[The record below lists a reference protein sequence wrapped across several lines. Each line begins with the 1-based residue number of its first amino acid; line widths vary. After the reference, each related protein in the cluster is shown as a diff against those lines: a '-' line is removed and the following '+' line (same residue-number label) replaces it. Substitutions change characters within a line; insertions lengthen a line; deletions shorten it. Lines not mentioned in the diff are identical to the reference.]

1 VALANPVP
9 GWALVLV
16 VLAAAALAWHAYR
29 RFAQWPARRYTLSA
43 LRFLTLLAL
52 VFILMRP
59 VARSTEIDA
68 REVVVPILVDTSRSM
83 AIEDVDGGR
92 RLDHARRLVSDE
104 LLPALQGRF
113 TVEVLSF
120 GEALAPVAMDALN
133 ATGRRTD
140 LAGALA
146 AVQERYRGRPV
157 AGYVL
162 VTDGGDTG
170 RALDLSSGTTLP
182 PIHPVVIGSPEIRGD
197 REVLGVT
204 AAEAVLDGSRVDL
217 AVSAVAHGAGDGT
230 IELRLLENG
239 RPVGVKHLRPPADG
253 GPVRAV
259 FQVAPAAGA
268 ATIYTVEIPVAPEEL
283 VPENNRRS
291 VLVQPPS
298 RTRRVLLVEGAPGF
312 EHSFLKRALTGDRG
326 LEVDSV
332 VRKGKNEQGE
342 DTYYIQAVRA
352 RAGSLESGYPT
363 TAETLF
369 AYDAVVMANVAGD
382 QLRSAQLEMTRDF
395 VARRG
400 GGLLVMGA
408 QSFLSRGLV
417 GTPVEDALP
426 VELNRRADV
435 AAPAAA
441 SRGVNRVSLTDAG
454 YQHQV
459 TQLAGTAEDTRAR
472 WDGLPALASA
482 ALVGAPRPGAAILA
496 TTAGAGGAPRPLI
509 AVQRY
514 GDGRSMVFAGEASWR
529 WQMML
534 PSTDTSYETFW
545 RQSVRWLALGAT
557 DPVAVYPPAA
567 GGPGD
572 EFTVRA
578 VVRDSGFAPL
588 RDADVDIRVSG
599 PDGRMETLGAALE
612 EDEGEGAS
620 LFAAKFTPDQP
631 GLYRLS
637 VAARR
642 GAQQIGSATSAVLV
656 GSADLEMTDPRANRA
671 LLERLAS
678 QTGGAIV
685 PSGRSSDLVAK
696 LRAAAPAA
704 ALSVRT
710 DLWHN
715 VWSLAALLGLLA
727 AEWVLRR
734 RWGLR

>member
-1 VALANPVP
+1 MAFANPVP
-9 GWALVLV
+9 GWALVLIV
-16 VLAAAALAWHAYR
+16 VAAAALAWHAYR
-29 RFAQWPARRYTLSA
+29 RFAHWPARRHTLSA
-43 LRFLTLLAL
+43 LRLFTLLAL

-68 REVVVPILVDTSRSM
+68 RDVVVPILVDTSRSM
-83 AIEDVDGGR
+83 AIEDVDGVR
-92 RLDHARRLVSDE
+92 RLEHARRFVADE

-113 TVEVLSF
+113 SVEVLSF
-120 GEALAPVAMDALN
+120 GEALAPVSVEALN
-133 ATGRRTD
+133 ATARRSD

-157 AGYVL
+157 AGYVV

-170 RALDLSSGTTLP
+170 RVLDLSAGSTLP
-182 PIHPVVIGSPEIRGD
+182 PIHPVVIGSAEIPGD

-217 AVSAVAHGAGDGT
+217 AVSAVVHGVVEGT
-230 IELRLLENG
+230 IEVRLLENG
-239 RPVGVKHLRPPADG
+239 RPIAVKHLRPPNDG

-268 ATIYTVEIPVAPEEL
+268 ATIYTADIPVASGEL

-332 VRKGKNEQGE
+332 VRKGKNEQGQ

-352 RAGSLESGYPT
+352 RAQALESGYPT
-363 TAETLF
+363 TPESLF
-369 AYDAVVMANVAGD
+369 VYDAIVMANVAGD
-382 QLRSAQLEMTRDF
+382 QLSNAQMEMTREF

-417 GTPVEDALP
+417 GTAVEDALP

-435 AAPAAA
+435 ATPAAA
-441 SRGVNRVSLTDAG
+441 SRGANRVALTDAG
-454 YQHQV
+454 YEHPV
-459 TQLAGTAEDTRAR
+459 TQLAGTAEDTRTR
-472 WDGLPALASA
+472 WEALPALASA
-482 ALVGAPRPGAAILA
+482 SMVGAARPGAAILA
-496 TTAGAGGAPRPLI
+496 TTAGAGGAARPLI

-514 GDGRSMVFAGEASWR
+514 GDGRSMVFSGEASWR

-534 PSTDTSYETFW
+534 PSSDSSYETFW
-545 RQSVRWLALGAT
+545 RQSVRWLALGGT
-557 DPVAVYPPAA
+557 DPVAVYPPTA

-572 EFTVRA
+572 EFTIRA
-578 VVRDSGFAPL
+578 VVRDAAFAPL
-588 RDADVDIRVSG
+588 RDADVDLRVSG
-599 PDGRMETLGAALE
+599 PDGRMEKLGAALE
-612 EDEGEGAS
+612 EDGGEGAS
-620 LFAAKFTPDQP
+620 LFAAKFTPSQP
-631 GLYRLS
+631 GLYRVS
-637 VAARR
+637 VTARR
-642 GAQQIGSATSAVLV
+642 GTGEVGSATSAVLV
-656 GSADLEMTDPRANRA
+656 GSADLEMADPRANRA
-671 LLERLAS
+671 LLERVAS

-685 PSGRSSDLVAK
+685 SPGRSSELVGR
-696 LRAAAPAA
+696 LQAAAPAA
-704 ALSVRT
+704 ALSVRK

-715 VWSLAALLGLLA
+715 GWSLALLLGLLA
-727 AEWVLRR
+727 SEWVLRR